1 MGILKN
7 KRAYLIFLC
16 PAVIFYLFS
25 VFYPIVESLRL
36 SFLSWDGIG
45 PMQFAGLSNYVS
57 MFQDSVFWKSFVN
70 NLVYLVIV
78 VSMQLI
84 IGLLTAILLT
94 YIGRGRNFIKTMYY
108 VPCIITTIAVTQLFR
123 SIYSYDP
130 AGLFNILLKSVGL
143 GGLAQSWISNTRT
156 VLAAVSIPEGWRF
169 IGLYMVIFYSALIS
183 LSPDISEAATIDG
196 VNQFQLLTRIKLP
209 LIMPVIRL
217 TLIMCLT
224 GALRGF
230 DIPFLLTSGGPGNS
244 SELMATYMYKK
255 AFTSM
260 QYGFGS
266 SMAVFIVIESILV
279 VLLINRIFRGENDVG
294 G

>member
-45 PMQFAGLSNYVS
+45 PMQFAGFSNYVS

>member
-1 MGILKN
+1 M
-7 KRAYLIFLC
+7 IFLC
-16 PAVIFYLFS
+16 PAVVFYLFS

-45 PMQFAGLSNYVS
+45 PMQFAGFSNYVS

>member
-7 KRAYLIFLC
+7 KKAYLIFLC
-16 PAVIFYLFS
+16 PAVAFYLFS

-36 SFLSWDGIG
+36 SFFSWDGIG
-45 PMQFAGLSNYVS
+45 PMQFAGFSNYIS
-57 MFQDSVFWKSFVN
+57 MFQDNVFWQSFSN
-70 NLVYLVIV
+70 NFVYLIIV
-78 VSMQLI
+78 VSMQLL
-84 IGLLTAILLT
+84 IGLLIAILLT

-108 VPCIITTIAVTQLFR
+108 VPCIVTTIAVTQLFR

-130 AGLFNILLKSVGL
+130 AGLFNIILKSVGL
-143 GGLAQSWISNTRT
+143 GRLAQSWISNTNT

-209 LIMPVIRL
+209 LIRPVIRL

-266 SMAVFIVIESILV
+266 SMAVFIVIESIFV
-279 VLLINRIFRGENDVG
+279 VFLINRIFREKDGIG

>member
-1 MGILKN
+1 M
-7 KRAYLIFLC
+7 IFLC